1 MVQFCDGIIREIKSA
16 STETELKKLIDNSLS
31 RLRTLNNS
39 YSEASYVV
47 RIIVML
53 RVARTEKPIDVELR
67 NINIAIET
75 FKQYQVQNS

>member
-1 MVQFCDGIIREIKSA
+1 MVPFCDEVIREIKSA
-16 STETELKKLIDNSLS
+16 STQTELKEVINNSLS
-31 RLRTLNNS
+31 RLQGLNNS
-39 YSEASYVV
+39 YSVASYIV

-53 RVARTEKPIDVELR
+53 RVARTEKPVEVELR